1 MLRATLMALALAL
14 SAAPVSAGVSDDA
27 AAAYVRGDYAEA
39 ARLYR
44 ILAEQ
49 GDAGAQYNLGVM
61 YDYGDVPQDDV
72 EAVKWYRRA
81 AKQGDAG
88 AQVMLG
94 AVYADGLGVSQ
105 DDVLA
110 HMWFNL
116 VVRTKRKI
124 PFPRIANALV

>member
-1 MLRATLMALALAL
+1 MEAEVTKANAMLRAALMALALAL

-27 AAAYVRGDYAEA
+27 AAAY
-39 ARLYR
+39 